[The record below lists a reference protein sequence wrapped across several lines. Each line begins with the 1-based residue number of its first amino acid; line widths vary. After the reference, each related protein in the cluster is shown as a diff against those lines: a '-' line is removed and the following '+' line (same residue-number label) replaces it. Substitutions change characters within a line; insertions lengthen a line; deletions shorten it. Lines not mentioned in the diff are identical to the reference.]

1 MYVCVCMCVH
11 VCVCACGWMCVYMYV
26 CVCVC
31 MCVCVHVGC
40 VCVCV
45 CIYVV
50 NVMCVCKSKNGRT
63 DERLDHRTWGL
74 SLNSA
79 HFANFW
85 SPATQAD
92 VHRTL
97 AKHALEAVGP
107 PAWAP
112 LLS

>member
-1 MYVCVCMCVH
+1 MCIYVCVCMCVH
-11 VCVCACGWMCVYMYV
+11 VYVCACGCA
-26 CVCVC
+26 C
-31 MCVCVHVGC
+31 MC
-40 VCVCV
+40 
-45 CIYVV
+45 VV
-50 NVMCVCKSKNGRT
+50 NVMCVCVNPKMEEQMKGWIT
-63 DERLDHRTWGL
+63 ATWGL

-107 PAWAP
+107 TAWAP